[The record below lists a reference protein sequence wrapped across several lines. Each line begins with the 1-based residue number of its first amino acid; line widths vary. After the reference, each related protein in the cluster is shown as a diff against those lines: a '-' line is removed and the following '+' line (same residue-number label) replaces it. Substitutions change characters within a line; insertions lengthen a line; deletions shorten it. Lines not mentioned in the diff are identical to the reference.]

1 MSYLNSLNILTRHA
15 RGQDKK
21 CELATG
27 AAIAIGAAS
36 LLGSLVSAGSS
47 AYNAA
52 QGRAYSNEQIKYLA
66 NHDRI
71 MQLYDQAYNNQIN
84 DPSKIKRDLEAAGL
98 NPSLVL
104 SGSGASVG
112 SASGNSGV
120 SASAPPIADYTPAIN
135 MATQGMAGA
144 INTYLNAQQVD
155 ADTRLTNAQ
164 GVSQEISNE
173 YERTKIALSI
183 GQQMVDIDN
192 ALRAGGLTDEQTK
205 YYKQMRDNLQQEY
218 DKIDG
223 QWNEL
228 INTPRVSNEAQKA
241 SAALMRAQAESENTF
256 RELKRQNLI
265 KEGVTSDAIAAQAYA
280 SAANLADQKNLTKAQ
295 YQTELQKAAREAL
308 INFGA
313 PKNISENSPLLRQM
327 EAQID
332 NLYRYQTSHN
342 FGVLGVVSGG
352 ATITHS
358 YDKST
363 GKYKTSQ

>member
-66 NHDRI
+66 NHDRL
-71 MQLYDQAYNNQIN
+71 MQLYDQIYNDKIT
-84 DPSKIKRDLEAAGL
+84 DPSYIKAQYEKAGL
-98 NPSLVL
+98 NPSLMMEGGT
-104 SGSGASVG
+104 SIG

-120 SASAPPIADYTPAIN
+120 SASAPPVADYTPAIN

-280 SAANLADQKNLTKAQ
+280 SAANLAEQKNLTKAQ
-295 YQTELQKAAREAL
+295 YQTELQKSAREAL

-342 FGVLGVVSGG
+342 FGVLGVSGG